1 MSIRMEMQ
9 PDGYTKKWFVYDT
22 SGYLVITTVC
32 EKTARAMHG
41 AIKTGDA
48 SSTGPTHADDVE
60 R

>member
-22 SGYLVITTVC
+22 SGYLVIATVC
-32 EKTARAMHG
+32 ENTARAMHS
-41 AIKTGDA
+41 AIKTGNE